1 MYFIKDYQLYTV
13 TSHTD
18 NFIIAKKES
27 SGYLETFEKDEIE
40 EIYAGVDEIIPDA
53 LMNKSVFDVNRE
65 DNADDRE
72 YKNRKS

>member
-18 NFIIAKKES
+18 YFIVAKKES
-27 SGYLETFEKDEIE
+27 SGYLETFKKDEIE

-65 DNADDRE
+65 DNVDGAERK
-72 YKNRKS
+72 YKKS